1 MRRKK
6 IVLMFIIVLSLL
18 IFMAAAL
25 FISMPGGQVQE
36 EDTEVQAEERKE
48 EEPAVE
54 ETVRKFAE
62 VIYTYDTSERMFYE
76 GAEEYMSQEAYEA
89 IVPMSDGEDGEFP
102 ANRMVSE
109 LKELTCYFRTT
120 GQGRAESIA
129 VVWYRLSGS
138 GNFGIRQIVEL
149 SLVQEDGW
157 KIDRC
162 TVLDTMEQ

>member
-6 IVLMFIIVLSLL
+6 IVLMSIIVLSLL

-36 EDTEVQAEERKE
+36 DDTEVQAEERKE
-48 EEPAVE
+48 DEPTVE

-62 VIYTYDTSERMFYE
+62 VLYTYDTSERMFYE
-76 GAEEYMSQEAYEA
+76 GAEEYMTQEAYEA
-89 IVPMSDGEDGEFP
+89 IVPMSDGEDSEFP

-109 LKELTCYFRTT
+109 LKELTCYFRTI

-138 GNFGIRQIVEL
+138 GNFGIRQIVE
-149 SLVQEDGW
+149 
-157 KIDRC
+157 
-162 TVLDTMEQ
+162 

>member
-6 IVLMFIIVLSLL
+6 IVLMFIMMLSLL
-18 IFMAAAL
+18 ACMAAAL
-25 FISMPGGQVQE
+25 LIGMPKGQVQK
-36 EDTEVQAEERKE
+36 EDIGIKAEERKE
-48 EEPAVE
+48 VEPSAE

-62 VIYTYDTSERMFYE
+62 VLYTYDTSKRMFYE
-76 GAEEYMSQEAYEA
+76 GAKEYMTQEAYES
-89 IVPMSDGEDGEFP
+89 IVPMSGEAEEEYP

-109 LKELTCYFRTT
+109 LMELTCYFRTVEK
-120 GQGRAESIA
+120 GHVESIA

-149 SLVQEDGW
+149 SLVQENGW